1 MSSRYNKEQ
10 YRDALTSLMP
20 KGQAWPEKDPVQ
32 QAVLAAL
39 AESCAR
45 SDSAAVT
52 MLKIS
57 FPATATDFLTE
68 WEKSLGLPDSCSV
81 SETGVGARQQAILAK
96 LAFSGGQSRQFYT
109 SLAKSMGYNIQIAVF
124 RQSRA
129 GLSHCGDA
137 LNGDDWPACWRVTVP
152 GMNYIAAQCQKS
164 YCGDPLRSW
173 GNRRLACTLNR
184 QTQSHTVVLFNYLQS
199 VILSAEKTLL
209 SGDLVYPD
217 RDIDIAGVTV
227 DILFTD
233 RASGVFEKKKV
244 ITDENGH
251 FSIKMSM
258 SGKLAIQ
265 ACARFTNQ
273 SYGPLMLSSDIF
285 YYTNIPRPDIPENRI
300 SVKSTYGEI
309 LDRGSY
315 SVPVKSTFGSA
326 ISGGNTLSI
335 PVKSVC
341 GTTIDSGADLQKP
354 VKAVYGYLLVTEV

>member
-1 MSSRYNKEQ
+1 MSSRYNREQ
-10 YRDALTSLMP
+10 YRAALTSLMP
-20 KGQAWPEKDPVQ
+20 KGQAWPENDPVQ
-32 QAVLAAL
+32 QAVLTAL
-39 AESCAR
+39 AESCVR
-45 SDSAAVT
+45 SDNAAVT
-52 MLKIS
+52 MLKTS

-68 WEKSLGLPDSCSV
+68 WEKSLGLPDNCSI

-109 SLAKSMGYNIQIAVF
+109 SLAKSMGYDISIAVF
-124 RQSRA
+124 RQARS

-137 LNGDDWPACWRVTVP
+137 LNGDDWPACWQVTVP
-152 GMNYIAAQCQKS
+152 GLNYIAAQCQKS

-199 VILSAEKTLL
+199 VLLSAEKTLL
-209 SGDLVYPD
+209 SGELVYPD
-217 RDIDIAGVTV
+217 RDINVAGATV

-233 RASGVFEKKKV
+233 RESGDFNRKRV
-244 ITDENGH
+244 ITDQNGR

-265 ACARFTNQ
+265 ACARFTKQ

-300 SVKSTYGEI
+300 NVKSTYGEI
-309 LDRGSY
+309 LGSSGQ
-315 SVPVKSTFGSA
+315 SVPVKSAFGSVV
-326 ISGGNTLSI
+326 SGGNTLSI
-335 PVKSVC
+335 PVKAVC
-341 GTTIDSGADLQKP
+341 GTTMDSGANLQKP
-354 VKAVYGYLLVTEV
+354 VKSIYGYLLVTEV